1 MQAIKEAIG
10 GGDDE
15 GGGDTFADPGRGF
28 IYLDGELGP
37 KHYWKSGWCD
47 KYNSGKLA
55 RKLKP
60 QKRWLQLRHYVL
72 FYYEDQQDNWN
83 SWVSTSTRI
92 LPCSQVQLLVGL
104 TCQSMLTIPTRFAG
118 LA

>member
-1 MQAIKEAIG
+1 VSA
-10 GGDDE
+10 GGDADA
-15 GGGDTFADPGRGF
+15 DSFADPGRGF

-47 KYNSGKLA
+47 KYNSGKF
-55 RKLKP
+55 KSKMKP

-72 FYYEDQQDNWN
+72 FYYEDQQENWN

-92 LPCSQVQLLVGL
+92 LPCSQVQEQLLVGVSWQSVL
-104 TCQSMLTIPTRFAG
+104 TVSPRFAG
-118 LA
+118 LAR